1 MGQSWWG
8 DPARASFVL
17 NQNNTFSVTLKVDYQ
32 ADWSDWYGEPAS
44 GAQAMFE
51 GAASHVRELGLS
63 FGGGWFFENG
73 VEGTGSLTI
82 TDITVTLTP

>member
-8 DPARASFVL
+8 DPAGASFVL

-32 ADWSDWYGEPAS
+32 AGWSDWYGEPAS
-44 GAQAMFE
+44 GAQAMLE

-82 TDITVTLTP
+82 TDITVTPTP